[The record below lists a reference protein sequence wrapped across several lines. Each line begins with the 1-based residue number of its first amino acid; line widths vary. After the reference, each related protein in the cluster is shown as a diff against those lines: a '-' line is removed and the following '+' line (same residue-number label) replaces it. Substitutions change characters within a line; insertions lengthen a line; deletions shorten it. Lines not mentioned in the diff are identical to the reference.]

1 MPDRFAWRKATSA
14 CIATFRYICDGICAK
29 QASHRYDKDLFA
41 RLRFLRKQIAD
52 LENIPPYIVFNDA
65 TLQEMA
71 EFLPTSKVEMLE
83 INGVG
88 ERKFER
94 FGQAFMSL
102 IKEHQNNRK

>member
-1 MPDRFAWRKATSA
+1 
-14 CIATFRYICDGICAK
+14 
-29 QASHRYDKDLFA
+29 
-41 RLRFLRKQIAD
+41 
-52 LENIPPYIVFNDA
+52 
-65 TLQEMA
+65 EMA

-102 IKEHQNNRK
+102 IKEYQNNRK